1 LLLLCKKPSAISFY
15 AFEGEEKEELVEIIG
30 NF

>member
-1 LLLLCKKPSAISFY
+1 LGKKLSAISFY
-15 AFEGEEKEELVEIIG
+15 AFEGEERGEFVEIIG